1 MLVAF
6 SVSPSGGSD
15 DSGSVHDAVA
25 AAVKVVRESGLPNQ
39 TDSMFTTIE
48 GEWDEVFAV
57 VKRATEA
64 VGAFGPRVSLVLKA
78 DIRPGHTGE
87 LTGKVER
94 LERALVEGTR

>member
-6 SVSPSGGSD
+6 SVSPSTSGEH
-15 DSGSVHDAVA
+15 GSVHDAVA
-25 AAVKVVRESGLPNQ
+25 AAVKVVRASGLPNR

-57 VKRATEA
+57 VKAACDA
-64 VGAFGPRVSLVLKA
+64 VARFAPRVSLVLKA
-78 DIRPGHTGE
+78 DIRPGFIGE

-94 LERALVEGTR
+94 LERALADGA

>member
-6 SVSPSGGSD
+6 SVAPSGGTVAD
-15 DSGSVHDAVA
+15 SVHEAVA
-25 AAVKVVRESGLPNQ
+25 AAVRIVRESGLPNH

-57 VKRATEA
+57 VKAATEA

-94 LERALVEGTR
+94 VEAVLASE